1 VIWVAVLDA
10 FREHQLRSIP
20 GHRPRGETLW
30 SVLGGETMKK
40 LIVLVIIAFLLFFV
54 ISNPDVASSVTRSTG
69 SGLASGASA
78 IVTFVESLFR

>member
-1 VIWVAVLDA
+1 
-10 FREHQLRSIP
+10 
-20 GHRPRGETLW
+20 
-30 SVLGGETMKK
+30 MKK

-54 ISNPDVASSVTRSTG
+54 ISNPDVAGSVTRSTG